1 MTARKLDD
9 YEDIVGS
16 AAIRELRGI
25 AARLAG
31 RRVKMINSTAVG
43 GGVAE
48 ILNRLVPLMNEL
60 GIETHW
66 EVIKGG
72 EAFFQVTKQFH
83 HALQGGRF
91 DHIGPRELAT
101 WLDTN
106 RANAAE
112 LVGDEDF
119 MVIHDPQ
126 PLALVEAR
134 AKAPSSYWIW
144 RCHIDLSQPD
154 AHLWGF
160 LRPYV
165 EKYDAA
171 VFSSDD
177 FRQELPIPQHIFFPS
192 IDPLSEKNRDLPEAT
207 IDRIVAGLG
216 IPRDKPI
223 VIQVS
228 RFDRL
233 KDPLGVMR
241 AFRLARKQLDC
252 RLVLVGGS
260 ADDDPEGA
268 AVLNEVQKQANGEAD
283 IHILGER
290 QYEELEI
297 NALVRAAAV
306 VVQKS
311 IKEGFGLTVSEAL
324 WKRKPV
330 IASPAGGLPTQVIH
344 DATGAI
350 VWSAE
355 EAADGIC
362 RLLRDPELM
371 RRLGE
376 AGRERV
382 RQEFLITG
390 NLRRWLLLMDEVVR
404 NRASARAGT
413 GGGQAAVAS
422 NG

>member
-1 MTARKLDD
+1 MSQRKLDD
-9 YEDIVGS
+9 YEDIVGR
-16 AAIRELRGI
+16 APIRELREI

-72 EAFFQVTKQFH
+72 EAFFHVTKQFH

-91 DHIGPRELAT
+91 DHIGPRELAA
-101 WLDTN
+101 WLETN

-134 AKAPSSYWIW
+134 SRAPSSYWIW

-154 AHLWGF
+154 AQLWGF

-165 EKYDAA
+165 ERYDAA

-207 IDRIVAGLG
+207 IDRILAGLG

-233 KDPLGVMR
+233 KDPVGVMR
-241 AFRLARKQLDC
+241 AFRLARRQVDC
-252 RLVLVGGS
+252 RLVLIGGS

-268 AVLNEVQKQANGEAD
+268 AVLAEVLKEANGEPD
-283 IHILGER
+283 IHVLGER
-290 QYEELEI
+290 QYEEVEI
-297 NALVRAAAV
+297 NALVRAATI

-311 IKEGFGLTVSEAL
+311 VKEGFGLTVTEAL

-330 IASPAGGLPTQVIH
+330 IASPAGGLPMQVIQ
-344 DATGAI
+344 DETGAI

-355 EAADGIC
+355 EAADSVC
-362 RLLRDPELM
+362 RLLRDPDLM

-390 NLRRWLLLMDEVVR
+390 NLRRWLVVMDEVVR
-404 NRASARAGT
+404 ARASPVARKAG
-413 GGGQAAVAS
+413 
-422 NG
+422 